1 MAQTTI
7 RVGNSVCRVETTD
20 RRMIHILDQALAV
33 EVQGAFFARQH
44 RPNWDG
50 RWHPVDVIRGT
61 FPTGLL
67 AKAKTILPVA
77 RIEDERIRPAV
88 IPFKKD
94 ILQGVELADHQCNA
108 IKLALEAGNGV
119 IATSVASGKTEQGI
133 AVACHVMGRCVWI
146 THRKDIFYQTAERIK
161 WRTGETAAMIGDGSW
176 DDVKDQKFVI
186 AMPQTALME
195 LRTFGYAIE
204 DAAVLIIDEAHTTS
218 AAHTWY
224 QVAQLV
230 PAYFRIGL
238 TGSPD
243 TGDPVRDM
251 RLEASTGPILIRIR
265 AKEMA
270 DIGWVVPAEVYYHK
284 MNNPPLHG
292 VDYRDARRMLIEEN
306 PDRNAMIVQLAM
318 DSAREGK
325 RCLVICDTIKHV
337 RIIAE
342 VLSGENVRSKVL
354 TGHASGKARVEA
366 KKDFRSGVTEIM
378 ITTPVWDL
386 GVDVPEIETVILAA
400 GGKSAVRVIQRVG
413 RALRRSPGK
422 DKAIIHDFIDTGSSY
437 TMRHSMARIKA
448 CRTEG
453 FEVKGD
459 FTRPSAISAA
469 PAPEQ

>member
-33 EVQGAFFARQH
+33 EVPGAFFARQH

-50 RWHPVDVIRGT
+50 KWHPVDVIRGT

-67 AKAKTILPVA
+67 TKAKTILPVA
-77 RIEDERIRPAV
+77 RIEDERIRPSV
-88 IPFKKD
+88 IPFRKD
-94 ILQGVELADHQCNA
+94 ILQGVVLADHQCDS
-108 IKLALEAGNGV
+108 IQKALEAGNGV
-119 IATSVASGKTEQGI
+119 VATSMGSGKTEIGTAI
-133 AVACHVMGRCVWI
+133 ACHVHGQCVWL
-146 THRKDIFYQTAERIK
+146 TMRKDLFYQTAERIK

-176 DDVKDQKFVI
+176 DDVKGRKFVI

-195 LRTFGYAIE
+195 LRTFGYSVE
-204 DAAVLIIDEAHTTS
+204 DAVTLILDEVHTTG
-218 AAHTWY
+218 AAQQFY

-238 TGSPD
+238 SATPE
-243 TGDPVRDM
+243 TGDPVRDL
-251 RLEASTGPILIRIR
+251 RLKAASGPVLIRIR
-265 AKEMA
+265 SKEMA
-270 DIGWVVPAEVYYHK
+270 DIGWVAPVEVHYHK
-284 MNNPPLHG
+284 VNNPPLHG
-292 VDYRDARRMLIEEN
+292 VDYREARRILIEEN
-306 PDRNAMIVQLAM
+306 PDRNAMIVQLAI
-318 DSAREGK
+318 DTAGEGK
-325 RCLVICDTIKHV
+325 KCLVICDTIKHA

-342 VLSGENVRSKVL
+342 VIRGESVRSRVL

-378 ITTPVWDL
+378 ITTPLWDY
-386 GVDVPEIETVILAA
+386 GVDVPELDVVILAA
-400 GGKSAVRVIQRVG
+400 GGKSAVRVIQRAG
-413 RALRRSPGK
+413 RAIRRSPGK
-422 DKAIIHDFIDTGSSY
+422 DKAIIHDFLDTGSSY
-437 TMRHSMARIKA
+437 TMRHSMARIRA

-459 FTRPSAISAA
+459 FTRSSAISAA